1 MRRGPASR
9 IQSQRPMSSATI
21 RKFRAWRLPQ
31 AESDCTVLGENSDA
45 ATAKA
50 KKHEPVHSIRSFAL
64 HVGLDR
70 KSHCQSVSVWIL
82 RNSSHDP
89 LPCFGSGFFSN
100 QLIAASS
107 PVSRQILRNRI
118 AAPSGRRY
126 AQGKI
131 AIKKLPL
138 QTRRA
143 RQSAIILQS
152 TLRNYGSPSFT
163 AVSALGLIV
172 LSQWTPESVDGHTV
186 RHLFSRRSNEA

>member
-1 MRRGPASR
+1 VVPHHVFSRNAPCLQPLSGSSGPGGCPRQNLTARCLVKIQMRRLPKRRNTSR
-9 IQSQRPMSSATI
+9 
-21 RKFRAWRLPQ
+21 
-31 AESDCTVLGENSDA
+31 VY
-45 ATAKA
+45 
-50 KKHEPVHSIRSFAL
+50 SIRPFAV

-143 RQSAIILQS
+143 TQSAIILQS

-172 LSQWTPESVDGHTV
+172 LSQWTPESVDGHP
-186 RHLFSRRSNEA
+186 SRLTDTRVG